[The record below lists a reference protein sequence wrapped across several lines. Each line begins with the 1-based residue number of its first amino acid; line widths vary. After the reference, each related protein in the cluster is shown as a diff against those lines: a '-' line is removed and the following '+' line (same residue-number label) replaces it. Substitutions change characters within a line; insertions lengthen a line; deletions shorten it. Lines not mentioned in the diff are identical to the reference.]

1 MNFIQ
6 KLSQKLGLKSKKDDH
21 PSVENYNDAELIN
34 QWKKSVIFKNKR
46 RMIIGG
52 SLISC
57 VILAVDGRIFISYI
71 NKHGSGNMKDANFY
85 SSVYR
90 LCMIPLFPICFCLTH
105 RFKKNH
111 QNIELL
117 VEDKDIEKGIE
128 RSEYSNEEEASSE
141 NAEEMSG
148 EKNELVSMN
157 DKEYLLLWDNAE
169 IFYSS
174 FYFLI
179 TLYFLTYPVFNA
191 YSGFIGDKEK

>member
-1 MNFIQ
+1 M
-6 KLSQKLGLKSKKDDH
+6 
-21 PSVENYNDAELIN
+21 
-34 QWKKSVIFKNKR
+34 
-46 RMIIGG
+46 
-52 SLISC
+52 
-57 VILAVDGRIFISYI
+57 
-71 NKHGSGNMKDANFY
+71 
-85 SSVYR
+85 
-90 LCMIPLFPICFCLTH
+90 
-105 RFKKNH
+105 
-111 QNIELL
+111 L

-141 NAEEMSG
+141 NVEEMSG